1 MENAQNTM
9 SYPNPYAQYRQN
21 NIETATPTRLVVMLY
36 DGALRFL
43 GQAVPAMQ
51 SHNYEAQT
59 RCIGK
64 SQAIISHL
72 RATLDFAAGGAVAQT
87 LDDFYVRAYDTLTQ
101 ANIHDKTDDLV
112 KVIEG
117 LRELR
122 DAWIEVDRQCQAGK
136 SGALSGGM
144 PVAQTRRE
152 AIAA

>member
-1 MENAQNTM
+1 MN
-9 SYPNPYAQYRQN
+9 YPNPYAQYRQN

-51 SHNYEAQT
+51 THNYEAQT
-59 RCIGK
+59 RYIGK
-64 SQAIISHL
+64 AQAIIGHL
-72 RATLDFAAGGAVAQT
+72 RSTLDFAAGGAVART
-87 LDDFYVRAYDTLTQ
+87 LDEFYVKAYDTLTD
-101 ANIHDKTDDLV
+101 ANIHDRTDDLV

-122 DAWIEVDRQCQAGK
+122 DAWIEVDRQCQVGK

-144 PVAQTRRE
+144 PVAQARGE